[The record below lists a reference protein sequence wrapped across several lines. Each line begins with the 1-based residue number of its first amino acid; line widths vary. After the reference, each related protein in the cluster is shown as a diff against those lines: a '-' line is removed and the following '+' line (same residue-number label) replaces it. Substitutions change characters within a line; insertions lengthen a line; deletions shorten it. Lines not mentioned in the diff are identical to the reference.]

1 MWHSGFIMSCPV
13 CIDITVQF
21 GLSSVF
27 YYHAEMCPAFVS
39 GFYYYYYF
47 PLPPVKY
54 DRLPS
59 LQTLNET
66 IPWRTE
72 AQWLFF

>member
-21 GLSSVF
+21 GLFSVF
-27 YYHAEMCPAFVS
+27 YHRAETCPAFVS
-39 GFYYYYYF
+39 GFYYYF
-47 PLPPVKY
+47 PLLPVKY

-59 LQTLNET
+59 LRTLSET
-66 IPWRTE
+66 IPWTTE
-72 AQWLFF
+72 VEWLFF

>member
-27 YYHAEMCPAFVS
+27 YYHAETCPAFVS

-47 PLPPVKY
+47 PFPPVKY

>member
-1 MWHSGFIMSCPV
+1 MSCLV

-21 GLSSVF
+21 GLFSVF
-27 YYHAEMCPAFVS
+27 YRHAGTCSAFVS
-39 GFYYYYYF
+39 GFYYYYF

-66 IPWRTE
+66 IPWTTE
-72 AQWLFF
+72 VEWLFF